1 MSPRTGGTGS
11 TVHSPDTLAD
21 YEVQQLKAVPDACP
35 ELEQAHELVRA
46 FAQILAHRTGPD
58 LPDWISTTRDA

>member
-1 MSPRTGGTGS
+1 MHG
-11 TVHSPDTLAD
+11 PDTLAE

-46 FAQILAHRTGPD
+46 FARILAHRTGPD